1 MLDAEKGPDPALVRG
16 EDTGAVGAPH
26 DPGLL
31 SGDRALVQLHL
42 ALRPAAG
49 SEEVRFPHEPEHPFA
64 GGAHTLEHPQAG
76 PHLAVAFALKGRG
89 LQIAADESEECII
102 GEVRLGAAL
111 VLIRPWAAGI
121 VVVVG
126 VVARAGDAEG
136 AAGSLDAVGL
146 SGGRGYQAAHLFDI
160 PAGKGI
166 PCLRQRSRRSSFSMR
181 ASPRRLWASARRSSA
196 GPVFLARSPASR
208 PARACS
214 RHSSRR

>member
-1 MLDAEKGPDPALVRG
+1 MSVRAMEERLERGEAGASLGHMVAHALGVPVLDAEKGPGPALVRG

-49 SEEVRFPHEPEHPFA
+49 SEEIRFPHEPKHPFA

-102 GEVRLGAAL
+102 GEVRLL
-111 VLIRPWAAGI
+111 SLIHISEPTR
-121 VVVVG
+121 
-126 VVARAGDAEG
+126 
-136 AAGSLDAVGL
+136 
-146 SGGRGYQAAHLFDI
+146 
-160 PAGKGI
+160 
-166 PCLRQRSRRSSFSMR
+166 
-181 ASPRRLWASARRSSA
+181 
-196 GPVFLARSPASR
+196 
-208 PARACS
+208 
-214 RHSSRR
+214 